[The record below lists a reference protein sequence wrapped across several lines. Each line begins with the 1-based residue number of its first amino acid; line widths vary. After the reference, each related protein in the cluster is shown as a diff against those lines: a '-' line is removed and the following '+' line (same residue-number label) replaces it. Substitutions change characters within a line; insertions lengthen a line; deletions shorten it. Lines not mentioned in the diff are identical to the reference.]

1 MNASVSNRTRTFL
14 MYAQDGKGM
23 GHITRTTTIAKH
35 LLAANP
41 NWVAYI
47 TTESPVIGEFTLP
60 DRCDYLKLPRR
71 MSPTTLVETESEH
84 EAAIDYFRI
93 HVRSRILREA
103 ALALAPDLV
112 LVDHEP
118 LGRKGEFREGLF
130 ALKEKSP
137 TTKFVFGLRDIMD
150 DATRIRAQWRDLGV
164 YDALEN
170 LYDGIAVYGS
180 SDLYD
185 VAEAY
190 AIPPSVRPKL
200 HYCGYVVRDVECTDS
215 AEIRARYR
223 VPPKG
228 PLVVA
233 TVGGGSDGYPML
245 EAAQAAVQQVQSA
258 HPDLNAIFVT
268 GPLMPMEQQEKLRA
282 RATSTCRVLSRADNF
297 QLMAAA
303 DAILSMG
310 GYNSVCEALSVGRP
324 LVIVPRSTH
333 KIEQQ
338 IRAETLAAH
347 GLARWIHPKDLNG
360 GESLAQ
366 ALEWALTQDPR
377 DHAQLVQKIIPSFDG
392 ASSLTAYVSG
402 WLSDT

>member
-1 MNASVSNRTRTFL
+1 MNASVSNGTRTFL

-103 ALALAPDLV
+103 ALALAPDFV

-150 DATRIRAQWRDLGV
+150 DVTRIRAQWRDLGV

-180 SDLYD
+180 PDMYD

-190 AIPPSVRPKL
+190 AIPASVQPKL
-200 HYCGYVVRDVECTDS
+200 HYCGYVVR
-215 AEIRARYR
+215 ARPAVHPALVR
-223 VPPKG
+223 QRLGLPPYA
-228 PLVVA
+228 PFVLA
-233 TVGGGSDGYPML
+233 TVGSGSDGYPVLAAARAGL
-245 EAAQAAVQQVQSA
+245 EQLRAKI
-258 HPDLNAIFVT
+258 PELCAILVT
-268 GPLMPMEQQEKLRA
+268 GPFMPAAQQALLQV
-282 RATSTCRVLSRADNF
+282 RATAACRVVTGADTF
-297 QLMAAA
+297 ELMAAA
-303 DAILSMG
+303 DAVVSMG
-310 GYNSVCEALSVGRP
+310 GYN
-324 LVIVPRSTH
+324 
-333 KIEQQ
+333 
-338 IRAETLAAH
+338 
-347 GLARWIHPKDLNG
+347 
-360 GESLAQ
+360 
-366 ALEWALTQDPR
+366 
-377 DHAQLVQKIIPSFDG
+377 
-392 ASSLTAYVSG
+392 
-402 WLSDT
+402 

>member
-1 MNASVSNRTRTFL
+1 MNASVSNGTRTFL

-47 TTESPVIGEFTLP
+47 TTESPVIGEFALP

-71 MSPTTLVETESEH
+71 MSPTTVVETESEH
-84 EAAIDYFRI
+84 EAAVDHFRI

-103 ALALAPDLV
+103 ALALAPDFV

-150 DATRIRAQWRDLGV
+150 DVTRIRAQWRDLGV

-180 SDLYD
+180 PDLYD

-282 RATSTCRVLSRADNF
+282 RATSTCQVLSRADNF

-303 DAILSMG
+303 DAVQPIDEAVVVPAGSGRRARRHIPCPEVGPQRFIAATPVRVIRGVRKSSG
-310 GYNSVCEALSVGRP
+310 GVCRP
-324 LVIVPRSTH
+324 
-333 KIEQQ
+333 
-338 IRAETLAAH
+338 
-347 GLARWIHPKDLNG
+347 
-360 GESLAQ
+360 
-366 ALEWALTQDPR
+366 
-377 DHAQLVQKIIPSFDG
+377 
-392 ASSLTAYVSG
+392 
-402 WLSDT
+402 